1 LREAF
6 LHIISNAM
14 ESMGPGGTLT
24 LKSRTDRQ
32 WITIAI
38 KDTGMGMGSNEKKR
52 AFDPF
57 YSGKEP
63 ERDGLGLTLS
73 QWIVRRHGGDISI
86 KSKTHHG
93 TTVMVRLPTSG
104 EEAMEAR

>member
-1 LREAF
+1 MKRE
-6 LHIISNAM
+6 
-14 ESMGPGGTLT
+14 
-24 LKSRTDRQ
+24 
-32 WITIAI
+32 
-38 KDTGMGMGSNEKKR
+38 EKRR

-57 YSGKEP
+57 YSGKGP
-63 ERDGLGLTLS
+63 EREGLGLTLS

-104 EEAMEAR
+104 EEAVEAR